1 MQAMQPF
8 PRAQLPSP
16 LVALVVC
23 TMPWKHLCQI
33 LVEALPRPA
42 TCDELLELSARM
54 ILTSQPYLKLLRLA
68 LAPDKDLRTI
78 QAICTSDGTNSGA
91 VVSKD
96 QVHATSTP
104 CKPSLTIL
112 RRSLLIFLSDLGPSY
127 QGAAERLSRLT
138 EDASAASPAMPI
150 AGISL
155 LGASP
160 SSTTATLFE
169 AGRMDRI
176 SLEETRHALLE
187 VEQVL
192 RDSMEKIKGVAD
204 LCERVSMS
212 RKRKRDGVMDLELC
226 LEKRTKIV

>member
-33 LVEALPRPA
+33 LVGALPRPA

-54 ILTSQPYLKLLRLA
+54 ILTGQPYLRLLRLT

-78 QAICTSDGTNSGA
+78 RATCTSDDTNGGA

-96 QVHATSTP
+96 QDHATPTP
-104 CKPSLTIL
+104 CKPSLTIP
-112 RRSLLIFLSDLGPSY
+112 RRSSLIFPSDLGPSY

-150 AGISL
+150 TRMSL
-155 LGASP
+155 PGTSP
-160 SSTTATLFE
+160 TSTTATPFE
-169 AGRMDRI
+169 AGRMGRI
-176 SLEETRHALLE
+176 SLEETRHALFE

-192 RDSMEKIKGVAD
+192 RDSMEKIKCVAD

-212 RKRKRDGVMDLELC
+212 RKRKRDGVVDLELC